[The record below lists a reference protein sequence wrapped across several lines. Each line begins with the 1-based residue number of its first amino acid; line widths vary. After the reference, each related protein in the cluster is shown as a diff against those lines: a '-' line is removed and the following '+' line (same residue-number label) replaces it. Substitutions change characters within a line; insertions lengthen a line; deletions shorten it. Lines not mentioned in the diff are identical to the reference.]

1 VAAEPST
8 TKRIPTGYPSEPD
21 AVISTKPSSVVPS
34 RLKCHVCGLHLSGR
48 DELRAAGLPESWEIE
63 DVDPADFDAEK
74 EKVAEEEAE
83 LARWY
88 YDLRG

>member
-1 VAAEPST
+1 
-8 TKRIPTGYPSEPD
+8 
-21 AVISTKPSSVVPS
+21 
-34 RLKCHVCGLHLSGR
+34 VCGLHLSGR